1 MAHSSLRESRAQNV
15 DGGCYAGYMVE
26 EIVSPAPES
35 SIEHLPTREGY
46 DRWAAIYDAEDNP
59 LVLLEEQHL
68 APLLGDVR
76 GLDVVDLGCG
86 TGRHAV
92 RLAAAGARV
101 TAVDFSDGMV
111 AKARGK
117 PGWDRVRFVAHD
129 LTQTLPF
136 AEQSFDRVLSCLVLD
151 HIGDLAAF
159 FSQCR
164 RVCRGDGFVLVSV
177 FHPAMMLRGIQARF
191 IDPEAGRDV
200 RPASHGNQVSD
211 YVMGVLRS
219 GLRLEHMS
227 EHAVDDALAAR
238 SPRVAKYLGW
248 PLLLLM
254 RLRP

>member
-1 MAHSSLRESRAQNV
+1 M
-15 DGGCYAGYMVE
+15 DG
-26 EIVSPAPES
+26 PAPEPA
-35 SIEHLPTREGY
+35 IEHLPTREGY
-46 DRWAAIYDAEDNP
+46 DRWAAIYDGEDNP

-68 APLLGDVR
+68 IPLLGDVR

-111 AKARGK
+111 AKARRK

-129 LTQTLPF
+129 LTRPLPF
-136 AEQSFDRVLSCLVLD
+136 ADQSFDRVVSCLVLD
-151 HIGDLAAF
+151 HIADLTAC
-159 FSQCR
+159 FSECR

-191 IDPEAGRDV
+191 IDPATGRDV
-200 RPASHGNQVSD
+200 RPASHANQMSD
-211 YVMGVLRS
+211 YVMGVVRS

-227 EHAVDDALAAR
+227 EHAVDDELAAR
-238 SPRVAKYLGW
+238 SPRSAKYRGW

-254 RLRP
+254 RLRPEA

>member
-1 MAHSSLRESRAQNV
+1 V
-15 DGGCYAGYMVE
+15 DG
-26 EIVSPAPES
+26 PALEPA
-35 SIEHLPTREGY
+35 IEHLPTREGY
-46 DRWAAIYDAEDNP
+46 DRWAAIYDGEDNP

-68 APLLGDVR
+68 TPLLGDVR

-111 AKARGK
+111 AKARRK

-129 LTQTLPF
+129 LTRTLPF
-136 AEQSFDRVLSCLVLD
+136 ADQSFDRVVSCLVLD
-151 HIGDLAAF
+151 HIADLTAF
-159 FSQCR
+159 FSECR

-191 IDPEAGRDV
+191 IDPETGRDV
-200 RPASHGNQVSD
+200 RPASYGNQVSD
-211 YVMGVLRS
+211 YVMGVVRS

-238 SPRVAKYLGW
+238 SPRAAKYRGW

>member
-1 MAHSSLRESRAQNV
+1 M
-15 DGGCYAGYMVE
+15 DG
-26 EIVSPAPES
+26 PASEPA
-35 SIEHLPTREGY
+35 IEHLPTREGY
-46 DRWAAIYDAEDNP
+46 DRWAAIYDGEDNP

-68 APLLGDVR
+68 IPLLGDVR

-111 AKARGK
+111 AKARRK

-129 LTQTLPF
+129 LTRPLPF
-136 AEQSFDRVLSCLVLD
+136 ADQSFDRVVSCLVLD
-151 HIGDLAAF
+151 HIADLTAF
-159 FSQCR
+159 FSECR

-191 IDPEAGRDV
+191 IDPETGRDV
-200 RPASHGNQVSD
+200 RPASHANQLSD
-211 YVMGVLRS
+211 YVMGVVRG
-219 GLRLEHMS
+219 GLTFEHFS
-227 EHAVDDALAAR
+227 EHAVDDELAAR
-238 SPRVAKYLGW
+238 SPRSAKYRGW

-254 RLRP
+254 RLRPEA